1 MISGTSP
8 PLSLAQAVLL
18 IWNDYPVPGSI
29 SLFCK
34 TNISF
39 YFLKVGESTCYSV
52 KLVDLIVSVCIQ
64 IRALQLLNCE
74 ILGKLPNFSEPQYS
88 PL

>member
-1 MISGTSP
+1 M
-8 PLSLAQAVLL
+8 
-18 IWNDYPVPGSI
+18 
-29 SLFCK
+29 
-34 TNISF
+34 
-39 YFLKVGESTCYSV
+39 
-52 KLVDLIVSVCIQ
+52 DLIVSVCIQ